1 MSELIEGLIIKAQ
14 SGFFTVHTE
23 EGDFT
28 CRLRGRLKEEWRDTD
43 LVAVGDQVLISRVE
57 DGGRIEG
64 MIEEIQER
72 ERALAR
78 LAPSAGRGSR
88 HWTRRG
94 YLSERE
100 QVIIANPDHVVF
112 VFACA
117 QPEPRLRMLDRLLV
131 GAELQDIPAI
141 VCANKVDLVG
151 QEEAHELFDIYD
163 EVGYRVVYTSAKTGA
178 GVDELHGLLV
188 GRISALIG
196 PSGAGKTSLLNR
208 MQPGLGLRVREVS
221 RATRKGRHTTVV
233 PQLVPLDGGSRAGPT
248 DEDSGRPSARPP
260 GDNDPTTEQGWVADT
275 PGLKALALFDMDP
288 EEVDAYFPDIAPLVA
303 NCRFSDCSH
312 TVEPGCAVK
321 HALEEREV
329 SEHRYESYVRLR
341 EEHQKLA
348 DMYWWGIDE
357 E

>member
-1 MSELIEGLIIKAQ
+1 MKEPIAGLVIKAQ
-14 SGFFTVHTE
+14 SGFFTVHTD
-23 EGDFT
+23 EGDFV

-43 LVAVGDQVLISRVE
+43 LIAVGDRVMISLIE
-57 DGGRIEG
+57 DGGMIEG
-64 MIEEIQER
+64 MIEEIVER

-78 LAPSAGRGSR
+78 LAPSRGRGSR

-112 VFACA
+112 VLACA
-117 QPEPRLRMLDRLLV
+117 EPDPRLRMLDRLLV
-131 GAELQDIPAI
+131 GAELQDIPAV
-141 VCANKVDLVG
+141 VCANKVDLVS
-151 QEEAHELFDIYD
+151 EREAHALFDIY
-163 EVGYRVVYTSAKTGA
+163 EEIGYRVIFTSAATGE
-178 GVDELHGLLV
+178 GVEELHEILKGS
-188 GRISALIG
+188 ISALVG
-196 PSGAGKTSLLNR
+196 PSGAGKTSLLNV

-233 PQLVPLDGGSRAGPT
+233 PQLVAL
-248 DEDSGRPSARPP
+248 ED
-260 GDNDPTTEQGWVADT
+260 DGWVADT
-275 PGLKALALFDMDP
+275 PGLRALALFDMDP

-303 NCRFSDCSH
+303 DCRFSDCTH

-321 HALEEREV
+321 EAVERAEV
-329 SEHRYESYVRLR
+329 SEHRYESYGRLR
-341 EEHQKLA
+341 AEHQKLA

>member
-1 MSELIEGLIIKAQ
+1 MSELIEGMVIKAQ
-14 SGFFTVHTE
+14 SGFFTVRTE
-23 EGDFT
+23 EGDYV
-28 CRLRGRLKEEWRDTD
+28 CRLRGRLKEEWKNTD
-43 LVAVGDQVLISRVE
+43 LVAVGDRVLVNEI
-57 DGGRIEG
+57 DGGGMIDG
-64 MIEEIQER
+64 MIEEISER

-112 VFACA
+112 VFALA
-117 QPEPRLRMLDRLLV
+117 DPDPNLRMLDRLLV
-131 GAELQDIPAI
+131 GAELQEIPAVI
-141 VCANKVDLVG
+141 CANKLDLVD
-151 QEEAHELFDIYD
+151 ETEARRLFAIYEDIDYP
-163 EVGYRVVYTSAKTGA
+163 VLYTSAESGR
-178 GVDELHGLLV
+178 GIDELHDVLQD
-188 GRISALIG
+188 RISALVG
-196 PSGAGKTSLLNR
+196 PSGVGKTSLLNA
-208 MQPGLGLRVREVS
+208 MQPGLGLQVREVS

-233 PQLVPLDGGSRAGPT
+233 PQLVPLEDG
-248 DEDSGRPSARPP
+248 
-260 GDNDPTTEQGWVADT
+260 GWVADT

-288 EEVDAYFPDIAPLVA
+288 EEVDAYFPDIAPLVGD
-303 NCRFSDCSH
+303 CRFSDCTH

-321 HALEEREV
+321 AAVEAGEIN
-329 SEHRYESYVRLR
+329 EHRYESFVRLR

>member
-1 MSELIEGLIIKAQ
+1 MSELFEGLVIKAQ
-14 SGFFTVHTE
+14 SGFFTVHTD
-23 EGDFT
+23 EGDYV
-28 CRLRGRLKEEWRDTD
+28 CRMRGRLKEEWQDTD
-43 LVAVGDQVLISRVE
+43 PVAVGDRAVISRVE
-57 DGGRIEG
+57 DGGMIEG
-64 MIEEIQER
+64 MIEEVVER
-72 ERALAR
+72 ERALTR

-117 QPEPRLRMLDRLLV
+117 EPEPRLRMLDRLLV
-131 GAELQDIPAI
+131 GAELQNIPAV
-141 VCANKVDLVG
+141 VCANKVDLIS
-151 QEEAHELFDIYD
+151 EAEAHALFDIYE
-163 EVGYRVVYTSAKTGA
+163 EVGYRVVYTSAKTGT
-178 GVDELHGLLV
+178 GVETLHELLV
-188 GRISALIG
+188 GRISALVG
-196 PSGAGKTSLLNR
+196 PSGAGKTSLLNA

-233 PQLVPLDGGSRAGPT
+233 PQLVPLDGG
-248 DEDSGRPSARPP
+248 PSD
-260 GDNDPTTEQGWVADT
+260 GGQTVTEQGWVADT
-275 PGLKALALFDMDP
+275 PGLRALALFDMDP
-288 EEVDAYFPDIAPLVA
+288 EEVDAYFPDIEPLVA
-303 NCRFSDCSH
+303 HCRFSDCSH

-321 HALEEREV
+321 EAVEEGTV
-329 SEHRYESYVRLR
+329 SEHRYESYLRLR

>member
-1 MSELIEGLIIKAQ
+1 MSDLVEGLVIKAQ
-14 SGFFTVHTE
+14 SGFFTVHTG

-28 CRLRGRLKEEWRDTD
+28 CRLRGRLKEKWRDTD
-43 LVAVGDQVLISRVE
+43 LVAVGDRVRISRVE
-57 DGGRIEG
+57 DGGMIEG
-64 MIEEIQER
+64 MIEEVAER

-117 QPEPRLRMLDRLLV
+117 EPEPRLRMLDRLLV
-131 GAELQDIPAI
+131 GAELQEIPAV
-141 VCANKVDLVG
+141 VCANKVDLVS
-151 QEEAHELFDIYD
+151 ESDAHDLFDIYQ
-163 EVGYRVVYTSAKTGA
+163 EVGYRVVYTSARAGTGVEA
-178 GVDELHGLLV
+178 LHELLA
-188 GRISALIG
+188 GRISALVG
-196 PSGAGKTSLLNR
+196 PSGAGKTSLLNA

-233 PQLVPLDGGSRAGPT
+233 PQLVPVNGCASDR
-248 DEDSGRPSARPP
+248 DD
-260 GDNDPTTEQGWVADT
+260 TTEQGWVADT
-275 PGLKALALFDMDP
+275 PGIRALALFDMDP

-303 NCRFSDCSH
+303 DCRFSDCSH
-312 TVEPGCAVK
+312 TVEPACAVK
-321 HALEEREV
+321 EAVEEGAV

>member
-1 MSELIEGLIIKAQ
+1 MSEMFEGMVIKAQ

-23 EGDFT
+23 EGDYV
-28 CRLRGRLKEEWRDTD
+28 CRLRGRLKEEWKKTD
-43 LVAVGDQVLISRVE
+43 LVAVGDRVLFSEID
-57 DGGRIEG
+57 DGDGMVDG
-64 MIEEIQER
+64 MIEEISER

-112 VFACA
+112 VFALA
-117 QPEPRLRMLDRLLV
+117 DPDPNLRMLDRLLV
-131 GAELQDIPAI
+131 GAELQEIPAVI
-141 VCANKVDLVG
+141 CANKLDLVD
-151 QEEAHELFDIYD
+151 EAEARRLFTIYEDIDYP
-163 EVGYRVVYTSAKTGA
+163 VLYTSAESGQGIDA
-178 GVDELHGLLV
+178 LHDVLQDHL
-188 GRISALIG
+188 SALVG
-196 PSGAGKTSLLNR
+196 PSGVGKTSLLNA
-208 MQPGLGLRVREVS
+208 MQPGLGLQVREVS

-233 PQLVPLDGGSRAGPT
+233 PQLVPLEDG
-248 DEDSGRPSARPP
+248 
-260 GDNDPTTEQGWVADT
+260 GWVADT

-288 EEVDAYFPDIAPLVA
+288 EEVDAYFPDIAPLVGD
-303 NCRFSDCSH
+303 CRFSDCTH

-321 HALEEREV
+321 AAVEAGDIN
-329 SEHRYESYVRLR
+329 EHRYESFVRLR
-341 EEHQKLA
+341 DEHQKLA